1 MIKQPSVENCLE
13 MLGFNPYDTEY
24 DFGVIRKFDKIKAK
38 FVLDNFNN
46 NNREINLGQRVNLRK
61 NIELNMTDKNDMS
74 TGWIKNGETMSFA
87 TDPDRGT
94 NITEYQHRLEEIVYN
109 DLIVPVPDSG
119 VPAAIGYAEQ
129 IKKNFEL
136 GIIRNHWELLGIIDE
151 FI

>member
-61 NIELNMTDKNDMS
+61 NIELNMTDKNDILD
-74 TGWIKNGETMSFA
+74 T
-87 TDPDRGT
+87 
-94 NITEYQHRLEEIVYN
+94 
-109 DLIVPVPDSG
+109 
-119 VPAAIGYAEQ
+119 
-129 IKKNFEL
+129 
-136 GIIRNHWELLGIIDE
+136 DE
-151 FI
+151 FHCKFSSIQLSLIHIFNSSVSSI